1 MLEQLIHRILRD
13 GKISN
18 FLWKKFKFCFQLV
31 SRTTL
36 MMLATFSSCSPE
48 EEFIEE
54 MEEIMEEKPEG
65 DEDTAPIRPPWFVF
79 LST

>member
-1 MLEQLIHRILRD
+1 
-13 GKISN
+13 
-18 FLWKKFKFCFQLV
+18 
-31 SRTTL
+31 